1 MIVREM
7 ILNIKNKAIGK
18 VNNILQNFIMIKKIT
33 LFTFALCLFIHNYGS
48 AQDLL
53 NFNIKGKV
61 TSAVDS
67 LAIQGAS
74 LLNLTNIDGEISGEE
89 GGFEMNVTENDTILI
104 SSLGFE
110 SIKLKVTK
118 DLSKGTELNV
128 HLFPQV
134 ENLPEVNVHAYK
146 IIGVLEI
153 DVKNI
158 PKDKYNRIHINGL
171 NQTYEVKN
179 NKIGST
185 LGAGGITINNPA
197 DYVYNLFGSKPKKLR
212 DLKELKN
219 KDNTRKILTNR
230 FDREI
235 ILDYLQMDI
244 NKLTEVLSDCNY
256 SAYFIQK
263 ATDLQLIEAVLECYD
278 SHRAV
283 KNGNTSREVK

>member
-1 MIVREM
+1 
-7 ILNIKNKAIGK
+7 
-18 VNNILQNFIMIKKIT
+18 MIKKIT
-33 LFTFALCLFIHNYGS
+33 YITFALCLLTYNYTS

-53 NFNIKGKV
+53 NFNIIGKI

-67 LAIQGAS
+67 TAIEGAS
-74 LLNLTNIDGEISGEE
+74 LLNLTNIDGEISNKDGL
-89 GGFEMNVTENDTILI
+89 FEINVTENDTIMI

-118 DLSKGTELNV
+118 DLSRGTELNIN
-128 HLFPQV
+128 LFPKV
-134 ENLPEVNVHAYK
+134 ENLPEVNVRAYK

-153 DVKNI
+153 DVKNV

-171 NQTYEVKN
+171 KQTYEVKN
-179 NKIGST
+179 NKVGST
-185 LGAGGITINNPA
+185 LGAGGITISNPA

-219 KDNTRKILTNR
+219 KDATRKILTNH

-256 SAYFIQK
+256 SPYFIQK

-283 KNGNTSREVK
+283 KNGNTSKEGK